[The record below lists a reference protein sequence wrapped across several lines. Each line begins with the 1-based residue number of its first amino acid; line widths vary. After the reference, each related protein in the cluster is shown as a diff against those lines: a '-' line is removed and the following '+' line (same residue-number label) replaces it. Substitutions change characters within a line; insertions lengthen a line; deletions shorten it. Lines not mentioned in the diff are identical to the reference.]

1 MFQHQI
7 LHTSLISL
15 STSSHYHITSP
26 GFSAI
31 SLALAQEAAID
42 WQRIAPL
49 QKLATWS
56 AGGKYRE
63 QEPSFCNLWCP
74 TFQKIRRRVNTLNI
88 S

>member
-63 QEPSFCNLWCP
+63 QEPSFAICAVQL
-74 TFQKIRRRVNTLNI
+74 FRRYAEESTH
-88 S
+88 

>member
-1 MFQHQI
+1 MFQHKI
-7 LHTSLISL
+7 LHTSIITA
-15 STSSHYHITSP
+15 STSSHYHHITSP

-56 AGGKYRE
+56 AGGK
-63 QEPSFCNLWCP
+63 
-74 TFQKIRRRVNTLNI
+74 
-88 S
+88 